1 MDLNNIKS
9 PAFLKDLS
17 QAELEDLAIEIR
29 KFLIKNIS
37 QTGGH
42 LASNLGIVELSI
54 ALHKVFNSPKDKIFF
69 DVGHQSYVHKILT
82 GRATDFP
89 SLRQFQG
96 LSGYQK
102 RSESEHDCFE
112 AGHSSTTISAGIGM
126 AIARDLDHDH
136 YEVLPVIG
144 DGSLTGGLALEAL
157 NHLAEI
163 DSKVIVIINDNDMS
177 ISKNVG
183 GVNHILGNLR
193 ISMPYNKAKQNYKE
207 FMSKNKVG
215 EIAYNSSKKVKDLV
229 KKRVIGNN
237 MFIDMGLDY
246 IGPIDGHDFH
256 DLLRALKKAKA
267 SKKSIIVHVW
277 TNKGKGYRYAEDDTD
292 GSWHGTSAFDYQ
304 TGQLRQEKPK
314 DEVSFSK
321 AIADAVQDEMAHN
334 EDIICISPAM
344 ISGSALQDIFR
355 KYPDRSFD
363 VGIAEQHAAMMAA
376 GLSLSGKRP
385 FLSIYSSFSQR
396 AYDQFNHDLAR
407 LDLPLLI
414 GLDRAGLVG
423 EDGSSHHGVFDIT
436 MYRNLPNF
444 VITAP
449 KDFREIN
456 NLVKIG
462 LQYNHPF
469 IIRYPRGNVKIT
481 TLEDEKINIG
491 EWKTLKENKKRVLI
505 SYGPHSRIFEE
516 QVDSKKCGVI
526 HALFIKPLDH
536 KLLDKLF
543 KEQTEMI
550 IYEPDIKGG
559 GFASSILEYAN
570 TQKYDTS
577 KVEIISIDDKYIEC
591 GSIDELLKDSQLDY
605 DYVIKNYAHK

>member
-1 MDLNNIKS
+1 MDLNNIES

-17 QAELEDLAIEIR
+17 QTELEDLAIEIR

-54 ALHKVFNSPKDKIFF
+54 ALHKVFNSPQDKIFF

-82 GRATDFP
+82 GRASDFP

-102 RSESEHDCFE
+102 RAESEHDCFE

-126 AIARDLDHDH
+126 AIARDLDHDN

-215 EIAYNSSKKVKDLV
+215 EIAYKSSKKVKDLV

-304 TGQLRQEKPK
+304 TGQKLQEKPE

-321 AIADAVQDEMAHN
+321 AIADAVKNEMTYN

-344 ISGSALQDIFR
+344 VSGSALQDIF
-355 KYPDRSFD
+355 KEYPRRSFD
-363 VGIAEQHAAMMAA
+363 VGIAEQHATMMAA

-436 MYRNLPNF
+436 MFRNLPNF

-469 IIRYPRGNVKIT
+469 IIRYPRGNVKVT
-481 TLEDEKINIG
+481 SLKYEKINIG

-505 SYGPHSRIFEE
+505 SYGPHSRVFEE
-516 QVDSKKCGVI
+516 QVDAKKCGVI

-536 KLLDKLF
+536 ELLDKLF
-543 KEQTEMI
+543 KEQTEII

-591 GSIDELLKDSQLDY
+591 GSIDVLLKDNQLDY

>member
-17 QAELEDLAIEIR
+17 QEELEDLAIEIR

-82 GRATDFP
+82 GRAADFP

-102 RSESEHDCFE
+102 RAESEHDCFE

-126 AIARDLDHDH
+126 AVARDLDHDN

-193 ISMPYNKAKQNYKE
+193 LSMPYNKAKQNYKE

-256 DLLRALKKAKA
+256 DLLRALNKAKV

-304 TGQLRQEKPK
+304 TGQLLQEKPK

-321 AIADAVQDEMAHN
+321 AIADAVKDEMAHN
-334 EDIICISPAM
+334 EDVICISPAM
-344 ISGSALQDIFR
+344 VGGSALQDIF
-355 KYPDRSFD
+355 KEYPERSFD

-436 MYRNLPNF
+436 MFRNLPNF

-469 IIRYPRGNVKIT
+469 IIRYPRGNVKVT
-481 TLEDEKINIG
+481 PLEDEKINIG
-491 EWKTLKENKKRVLI
+491 EWKTLKENKKRVVI
-505 SYGPHSRIFEE
+505 SYGPHSRAFEE
-516 QVDSKKCGVI
+516 KVDAKKCGVT

-543 KEQTEMI
+543 KEETEMI

-570 TQKYDTS
+570 EKKYDTS

-591 GSIDELLKDSQLDY
+591 GSIDELLKDNQLDY